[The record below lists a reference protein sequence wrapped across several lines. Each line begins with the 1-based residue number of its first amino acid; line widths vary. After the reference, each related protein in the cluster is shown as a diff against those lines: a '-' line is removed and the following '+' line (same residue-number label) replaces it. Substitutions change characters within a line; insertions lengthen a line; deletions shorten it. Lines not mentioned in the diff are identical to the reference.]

1 MLFIGIE
8 SPRHSSL
15 AEVGKTQNTRDDML
29 RSVHKIQSY
38 GFEVDAGM
46 IVGFDSDD
54 CDVFDE
60 QFWFIQAARIP
71 VSMTGLLNALPRT
84 RLYQRVADAGRLLSE
99 STGDQFVFSN
109 IIPKGMTRL
118 ELYEG
123 YRGLLERLYSHRNYR
138 RRAMAWI
145 LGRGKT
151 VQSGFHLRRDELKV
165 FMRFVRDCLL
175 RGGLRRR
182 LLTLSMLLETAVR
195 KPARLR
201 DAVTLALMHKHFYE
215 YVSELSGALDR
226 LIELLRESP
235 DSVVLM
241 PEPTRIGP
249 TGGSTG

>member
-1 MLFIGIE
+1 MAEVERLHQLGVHNVFLVDDNFIGH
-8 SPRHSSL
+8 R
-15 AEVGKTQNTRDDML
+15 GR
-29 RSVHKIQSY
+29 
-38 GFEVDAGM
+38 
-46 IVGFDSDD
+46 
-54 CDVFDE
+54 
-60 QFWFIQAARIP
+60 AREF
-71 VSMTGLLNALPRT
+71 L
-84 RLYQRVADAGRLLSE
+84 
-99 STGDQFVFSN
+99 
-109 IIPKGMTRL
+109 L

-215 YVSELSGALDR
+215 YVSEL
-226 LIELLRESP
+226 
-235 DSVVLM
+235 
-241 PEPTRIGP
+241 
-249 TGGSTG
+249 